1 MVELVDPP
9 KLASNFTTEIADGAH
24 GSRMD
29 FSMSSISLAMDPPY
43 LVELDSARSFV
54 IGLVEL
60 NDGSRAEE
68 VAMHVVPT
76 TGGGM
81 A

>member
-1 MVELVDPP
+1 
-9 KLASNFTTEIADGAH
+9 
-24 GSRMD
+24 
-29 FSMSSISLAMDPPY
+29 MDPPY

-68 VAMHVVPT
+68 VAMCIGRSRGWNGT
-76 TGGGM
+76 KEEKENIRRKRQDREREKRERI
-81 A
+81 

>member
-1 MVELVDPP
+1 
-9 KLASNFTTEIADGAH
+9 
-24 GSRMD
+24 
-29 FSMSSISLAMDPPY
+29 MDPPY

-68 VAMHVVPT
+68 VAMCS
-76 TGGGM
+76 GRSRGWNGM
-81 A
+81 KEEKEREHKKEETR